1 MAKTKRVGLIIVNTG
16 NGKGKT
22 TAALGTALRAVGVKF
37 KVFMVQ
43 FIKGSWDYGELHV
56 VERLKPYFEIKP
68 MGEGFTW
75 ETKDKKRDTEVA
87 RKAWEFCKELIQKNE
102 HDLLIFDEI
111 NNAIDYGLLDVNEV
125 VDALKGKPKEMHIIL
140 TGRGAPQ
147 VLIDAADLVTE
158 MREIKHPF
166 HKGIYAQKG
175 IEF

>member
-1 MAKTKRVGLIIVNTG
+1 
-16 NGKGKT
+16 
-22 TAALGTALRAVGVKF
+22 
-37 KVFMVQ
+37 
-43 FIKGSWDYGELHV
+43 
-56 VERLKPYFEIKP
+56 
-68 MGEGFTW
+68 
-75 ETKDKKRDTEVA
+75 VA

-111 NNAIDYGLLDVNEV
+111 NNAIEYGLLDVNEV
-125 VDALKGKPKEMHIIL
+125 VEALKGKPQEMHIIL

-147 VLIDAADLVTE
+147 ALIDAADLVTE